1 MKEGFGFTILRFASG
16 VSGALSTFSAAF
28 TAAADRVEG
37 CPEPDI
43 CHILVEGWFRWRS
56 GKTRQLPLYTLQGA

>member
-28 TAAADRVEG
+28 MAATDRVERRS
-37 CPEPDI
+37 EPDI
-43 CHILVEGWFRWRS
+43 CHIPVE
-56 GKTRQLPLYTLQGA
+56 KLILMKK